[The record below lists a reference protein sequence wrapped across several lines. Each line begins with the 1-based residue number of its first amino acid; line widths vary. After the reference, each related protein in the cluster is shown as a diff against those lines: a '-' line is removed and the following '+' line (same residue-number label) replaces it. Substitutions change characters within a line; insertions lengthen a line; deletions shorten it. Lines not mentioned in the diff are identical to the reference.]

1 MLSFSA
7 TACLLYL
14 IKTGLSRTFFHF
26 FERFS
31 FNRLCPICYLK
42 RDNSDILSC
51 VVLFVNNFFILFWKF
66 FQNEVVRCKIMS
78 HLAVS
83 LTIISSVSF
92 SVNSFFIFFHQ
103 KNLQPDSNA
112 FIHLNQAVIT
122 SLLFTSVSHPSHLL
136 LI

>member
-14 IKTGLSRTFFHF
+14 IKTGLSRTFFIF

-66 FQNEVVRCKIMS
+66 FQNDVVRCKIMS

-83 LTIISSVSF
+83 LTIISSVSS
-92 SVNSFFIFFHQ
+92 SVNSFFAIFDF
-103 KNLQPDSNA
+103 
-112 FIHLNQAVIT
+112 
-122 SLLFTSVSHPSHLL
+122 
-136 LI
+136 

>member
-14 IKTGLSRTFFHF
+14 IKTGLSRTFFIF
-26 FERFS
+26 LKDFLSIGYVRFVIS
-31 FNRLCPICYLK
+31 NATTLISYH
-42 RDNSDILSC
+42 
-51 VVLFVNNFFILFWKF
+51 VLFCLSTTFFILFWKF
-66 FQNEVVRCKIMS
+66 FQNDVVRCKIMS

-83 LTIISSVSF
+83 LTIISSVSS
-92 SVNSFFIFFHQ
+92 SVNSFFIFFHL
-103 KNLQPDSNA
+103 KNLQPDLNA

>member
-26 FERFS
+26 FERIS
-31 FNRLCPICYLK
+31 FNRFCPICYLK

-66 FQNEVVRCKIMS
+66 FQNDVVRCKIMS

-83 LTIISSVSF
+83 LTIISSVSS
-92 SVNSFFIFFHQ
+92 SVNSFFAIFDF
-103 KNLQPDSNA
+103 
-112 FIHLNQAVIT
+112 
-122 SLLFTSVSHPSHLL
+122 
-136 LI
+136 